1 MVVASDARIA
11 PSHGF
16 HDGIGGFVSTDITYR
31 SYLRLPELLVCQSPL
46 TDAHDELL
54 FISIHQASEIWLK
67 LTLHELRAARR
78 QIVADDL
85 PPAFKMMAR
94 VARIQAQMI
103 QSWEVLA
110 TMTPADYT
118 VMRGRLGTSSG
129 FQSDQYRE
137 IEFMLGNKNA
147 EMVELHAA
155 EPEVH
160 GRLAAELTTPSLYDE
175 ALRLLAR
182 RGFDI
187 PAGRLERDF
196 TLPYAPS
203 PEVER
208 AWAAVYA
215 SPKQY
220 WDLYELAEK
229 LVDVEYHVQ
238 LWRFGH
244 LKTVERVIGFKTGTG
259 GTAGVQYLA
268 KVLETVFF
276 PELLSVRTRL

>member
-1 MVVASDARIA
+1 MRD
-11 PSHGF
+11 
-16 HDGIGGFVSTDITYR
+16 TITYR
-31 SYLRLPELLVCQSPL
+31 SYLRLPELLSCQQPL
-46 TDAHDELL
+46 SDAHDELL

-67 LTLHELRAARR
+67 LALHELQAARDL
-78 QIVADDL
+78 VAGDDL
-85 PPAFKMMAR
+85 RPAFKMMTR
-94 VARIQAQMI
+94 VARIQEQMI
-103 QSWEVLA
+103 RSWEVLA

-118 VMRGRLGTSSG
+118 RMRGKLGTSSG

-137 IEFMLGNKNA
+137 MEFMLGNKDA
-147 EMVELHAA
+147 AMVDIHADD
-155 EPEVH
+155 PETH
-160 GRLAAELTTPSLYDE
+160 ARLKMRLAQPSLYDE

-187 PAGRLERDF
+187 PASITTRDF
-196 TLPYAPS
+196 TQAYAAS

-208 AWAAVYA
+208 AWATVYA
-215 SPKQY
+215 DTETY

-229 LVDVEYHVQ
+229 LVDIEYHVQ

-268 KVLETVFF
+268 KVLEKSFF
-276 PELLSVRTRL
+276 PELLSVRTAL

>member
-1 MVVASDARIA
+1 MRE
-11 PSHGF
+11 
-16 HDGIGGFVSTDITYR
+16 TITYR
-31 SYLRLPELLVCQSPL
+31 SYLRLPDLLACQQPL
-46 TDAHDELL
+46 SDAHDELL

-67 LTLHELRAARR
+67 LALHELHAARDR
-78 QIVADDL
+78 IAADDL
-85 PPAFKMMAR
+85 RPAFKMMSR

-118 VMRGRLGTSSG
+118 RMRDALGTSSG

-137 IEFMLGNKNA
+137 MEFALGNKDSA
-147 EMVELHAA
+147 MVANHAD
-155 EPEVH
+155 EPAVRN
-160 GRLAAELTTPSLYDE
+160 RLAARLTEPSLYDE

-182 RGFDI
+182 RGFDLPPSVI
-187 PAGRLERDF
+187 DHDV
-196 TLPYAPS
+196 TLPYKPS

-208 AWAAVYA
+208 AWALIYA
-215 SPKQY
+215 DPETY

-229 LVDVEYHVQ
+229 LVDIEYHVQ

-268 KVLETVFF
+268 KVLETSFF
-276 PELLSVRTRL
+276 PELLSVRTGL